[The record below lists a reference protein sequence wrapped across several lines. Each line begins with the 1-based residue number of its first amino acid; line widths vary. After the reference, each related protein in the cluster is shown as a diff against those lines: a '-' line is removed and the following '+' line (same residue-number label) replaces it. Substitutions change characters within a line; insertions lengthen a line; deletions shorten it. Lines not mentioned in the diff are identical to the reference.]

1 MKPTLL
7 TVALLLLPAAAAA
20 QGPVAPVAVEPMPWV
35 VADLRLGFPA
45 IGDDPA
51 TMAGL
56 GITSASDMPTRA
68 LTGVVGLHAYPL
80 RRSRWKLGV
89 GAELLMGRG
98 HFQKKD
104 AEGEPVGDPI
114 NRTLQSVSWQL
125 SVNFGRGQG
134 WSYLTAGSGPFTFD
148 SFRGDGP
155 GDGPGRTTLNAGGG
169 ARWFKWRRVAVTADV
184 RFYLTKDG
192 AGTALTAPR
201 GSRRILVL
209 SAGVSLK

>member
-1 MKPTLL
+1 MKSTLL
-7 TVALLLLPAAAAA
+7 TVALLLLPAAASA

-35 VADLRLGFPA
+35 AADLRLAFPA

-68 LTGVVGLHAYPL
+68 LTGVAGIHAYPL

-98 HFQKKD
+98 HFQKKH
-104 AEGEPVGDPI
+104 AEGKPVGDPI
-114 NRTLQSVSWQL
+114 NRTLQAVSWQL
-125 SVNFGRGQG
+125 SINFGRGQG
-134 WSYLTAGSGPFTFD
+134 WSYLTAGSGPLTFD
-148 SFRGDGP
+148 SFRGEGP
-155 GDGPGRTTLNAGGG
+155 GDGPSVATLNAGGG
-169 ARWFKWRRVAVTADV
+169 ARWFKWRRVAVNADIRV
-184 RFYLTKDG
+184 YLTKDG
-192 AGTALTAPR
+192 PGTTLTAPR

>member
-1 MKPTLL
+1 MKSALL
-7 TVALLLLPAAAAA
+7 SVALVLLPAVVAA
-20 QGPVAPVAVEPMPWV
+20 QGPVAPVSVEPMPWV
-35 VADLRLGFPA
+35 VGDLRLGFPA
-45 IGDDPA
+45 LGDDA
-51 TMAGL
+51 LTMAGL

-68 LTGVVGLHAYPL
+68 LTGVAGIHAYPL
-80 RRSRWKLGV
+80 RRTRWKLGV

-114 NRTLQSVSWQL
+114 NRTLQSVSWQVSL
-125 SVNFGRGQG
+125 NFGRGQG
-134 WSYLTAGSGPFTFD
+134 WSYLTVGSGLFKFD
-148 SFRGDGP
+148 TFRGEGP

-169 ARWFKWRRVAVTADV
+169 ARWFKWRHVAVTGDV

-192 AGTALTAPR
+192 PGTALTAPR

-209 SAGVSLK
+209 SAGISLK